1 MYLTLPLVDVFENF
15 IKMCLEIYQLDTAR
29 FLLILLLARLA
40 ALRKT
45 KVELQL
51 LTDID
56 LLLLVKKAIRG
67 GICHS

>member
-1 MYLTLPLVDVFENF
+1 
-15 IKMCLEIYQLDTAR
+15 MCLEIYQLDTAR

>member
-29 FLLILLLARLA
+29 FLSILLLARLA

>member
-1 MYLTLPLVDVFENF
+1 MYLTLPLFDVFENF

-29 FLLILLLARLA
+29 FLSILLLARLA

>member
-1 MYLTLPLVDVFENF
+1 MYPTLPLVDVFENF

-29 FLLILLLARLA
+29 FLSILLLARLA